1 MQTQYFP
8 PVSETVSIYSKFLV
22 INASVFKLTRVVFK
36 LSATLC
42 WLYLVVLQYFQN
54 VVYTLITAFRSQ
66 NTKYTSNIDL
76 HFKRWKRKY
85 YTFFFFTENDIYFNK
100 LNNQLTKLK
109 IIIIDRYSLAWSI
122 KSALWVLLIV

>member
-42 WLYLVVLQYFQN
+42 
-54 VVYTLITAFRSQ
+54 
-66 NTKYTSNIDL
+66 
-76 HFKRWKRKY
+76 
-85 YTFFFFTENDIYFNK
+85 
-100 LNNQLTKLK
+100 
-109 IIIIDRYSLAWSI
+109 
-122 KSALWVLLIV
+122 